1 MKVATS
7 VTDVSNVCSVTVTA
21 IFDTQAEFDLACSC
35 VEFLPLSPSA
45 VMVKNRPTEEAY
57 ACTILWFSSVDKARL
72 QARQCI
78 ESWRKLVVSGASELV
93 LSN

>member
-1 MKVATS
+1 MRVATS
-7 VTDVSNVCSVTVTA
+7 VTDVGNVCSVTVTA
-21 IFDTQAEFDLACSC
+21 IFDTTAEFDLACAC

-45 VMVKNRPTEEAY
+45 VMVKNRPTEDAY
-57 ACTILWFSSVDKARL
+57 ACTILWFSSVDKARI

-78 ESWRKLVVSGASELV
+78 EAWRKLVVNTASESV